1 LVAEWKGEGKVGG
14 LILRVREHVAELKHK
29 LLVTVEKGLC
39 FGHYPAP
46 FLLVAWHHSV
56 GRLQP
61 LVVQFGLIV
70 TSSYKD

>member
-1 LVAEWKGEGKVGG
+1 M
-14 LILRVREHVAELKHK
+14 AELKHK

-46 FLLVAWHHSV
+46 FLLVGWHHSV

-61 LVVQFGLIV
+61 LVVQFGLLVV
-70 TSSYKD
+70 TSSYKYQALFLTVTMNLLLT